1 MFHSS
6 KIYKGSEM
14 TVNFKKIFLCLCV
27 FVCFSFY
34 IRCIRQQPESGYCF
48 YLHICTRDNPQSW
61 DLQSRFV
68 FKFFGGWSVEKNA
81 SGIDESASCKSLASG
96 SGARLAL
103 GPSQP
108 VARAST
114 PSVNVE
120 GGGVRRPLRPGT
132 V

>member
-1 MFHSS
+1 M
-6 KIYKGSEM
+6 
-14 TVNFKKIFLCLCV
+14 
-27 FVCFSFY
+27 
-34 IRCIRQQPESGYCF
+34 
-48 YLHICTRDNPQSW
+48 
-61 DLQSRFV
+61 
-68 FKFFGGWSVEKNA
+68 EKNA

-96 SGARLAL
+96 SGVRLAL

-120 GGGVRRPLRPGT
+120 GGGSGDRFAQGQKTTPGT